1 MMPDAIERNVSLRHV
16 YPFKC
21 LQTYMLLKLAP
32 QNFGFTKKLMNLTHT
47 IKLLLFLRLH
57 IGIAVGASKKR
68 NQLLYEKRILQ
79 VNNHNCCIIIIVLSF
94 LEGWLK
100 IDVTYVIR
108 NWLEYQDS
116 PTHAI
121 NVACKTCGMDSSNSP
136 ISFKNTLKP
145 FLVIYTHSQARR
157 AAHRRQ
163 KRSSDCDNGIH
174 ECCRE
179 KLYVSFAEIGWD
191 DWILQPPGYNAYF
204 CKGSCTTAA
213 SLTLSATQHNN
224 ILQVNI

>member
-1 MMPDAIERNVSLRHV
+1 MPSDIHATEVSTAELWFHKESDELDSHNQTFVVSEVAHWDSNRSFQKTKPIAIRETNLTGESLRK
-16 YPFKC
+16 PFA
-21 LQTYMLLKLAP
+21 T
-32 QNFGFTKKLMNLTHT
+32 
-47 IKLLLFLRLH
+47 
-57 IGIAVGASKKR
+57 S
-68 NQLLYEKRILQ
+68 RIISSLP
-79 VNNHNCCIIIIVLSF
+79 IS
-94 LEGWLK
+94 EGWLK

-163 KRSSDCDNGIH
+163 KRSSDCGNGIR

>member
-1 MMPDAIERNVSLRHV
+1 MQSHV
-16 YPFKC
+16 
-21 LQTYMLLKLAP
+21 TISS
-32 QNFGFTKKLMNLTHT
+32 TLTT
-47 IKLLLFLRLH
+47 
-57 IGIAVGASKKR
+57 S
-68 NQLLYEKRILQ
+68 QSIL
-79 VNNHNCCIIIIVLSF
+79 NNYHVLIIP
-94 LEGWLK
+94 EGWLK

-121 NVACKTCGMDSSNSP
+121 NVACKTCGMDSNNSP

-163 KRSSDCDNGIH
+163 KRSNDCGTGIR

-191 DWILQPPGYNAYF
+191 DWILQPSGYNAYF

-224 ILQVNI
+224 ILQVNESCLLEVKCCDYSRFLFAESYV

>member
-1 MMPDAIERNVSLRHV
+1 MPSDIHATEVSTAELWFHKESDELDSHNQTFVVSEVAHWDSNRSFQKTKPIAIRE
-16 YPFKC
+16 
-21 LQTYMLLKLAP
+21 T
-32 QNFGFTKKLMNLTHT
+32 NLTGER
-47 IKLLLFLRLH
+47 LRKPF
-57 IGIAVGASKKR
+57 ATS
-68 NQLLYEKRILQ
+68 RIISSLP
-79 VNNHNCCIIIIVLSF
+79 IS
-94 LEGWLK
+94 EGWLK

-163 KRSSDCDNGIH
+163 KRSSDCGNGIR